1 MKAAVYRTYGPP
13 EVVTCEDIP
22 APVLRPEDGKRLLI
36 RVHAA
41 SMNPF
46 DVLYRSGFLPIRFD
60 QGWFRPKLPVLG
72 IDVAGTVIAAG
83 PEVTRFKVGDA
94 VYGGCFGAHAEV
106 VRAREDALA
115 PLPQALS
122 YEEAAAL
129 PTVAM
134 TALQGLRDSA
144 GLRAGQ
150 TVLVNGA
157 AGGVGHVA
165 VQIAKAL
172 GAEVTAVC
180 SGPNLGWVQALG
192 ADHVIDYT
200 RDDFTRAGKRY
211 DVIYDAVGKRGYLES
226 TRALKPDGVVVLE
239 NPLKVRS
246 QLLQLGWSALRGDRR
261 AKMHLANANA
271 NDLAAISNLCET
283 GQLRPVIERVY
294 PLDHTADAHRHVE
307 RGHTQGKVVI
317 GVQA

>member
-22 APVLRPEDGKRLLI
+22 APVLRPEDSKRLLI

-41 SMNPF
+41 SINPF

-60 QGWFRPKLPVLG
+60 QGWFRPKAPVLG

-83 PEVTRFKVGDA
+83 LEVTRFKVGDA

-106 VRAREDALA
+106 VRAGEGALA
-115 PLPQALS
+115 PLPQGLS

-129 PTVAM
+129 PTVAL
-134 TALQGLRDSA
+134 TALQGLRDLA
-144 GLRAGQ
+144 GLRPGQ

-157 AGGVGHVA
+157 AGGVGHMA

-211 DVIYDAVGKRGYLES
+211 DVIYDAVGKRAYLES
-226 TRALKPDGVVVLE
+226 TRALKPNGVIVLE

-246 QLLQLGWSALRGDRR
+246 QLLQLGWSALRGDNR

-283 GQLRPVIERVY
+283 GQLRPVIDKVY
-294 PLDHTADAHRHVE
+294 PLDHTSDAHRHVE
-307 RGHTQGKVVI
+307 RGHTKGKVVI